1 LYPQAHL
8 CIKGEIPDRTRGIAM
23 PARQTSPKPLAPR
36 LARLT
41 VLSACALLSV
51 TAACSRVPQLED
63 RLPADLRSQPY
74 PQLLPLDT
82 ALAQEPL
89 PEEES
94 AELSEALDARADR
107 LRSRAEA
114 LRRRQP

>member
-1 LYPQAHL
+1 
-8 CIKGEIPDRTRGIAM
+8 M
-23 PARQTSPKPLAPR
+23 PARQTALMRMTPAPR

-51 TAACSRVPQLED
+51 SAACSRVPQLED

-107 LRSRAEA
+107 LRSRADA

>member
-1 LYPQAHL
+1 
-8 CIKGEIPDRTRGIAM
+8 M
-23 PARQTSPKPLAPR
+23 PARETALMRMTPAPR
-36 LARLT
+36 LARLM

-51 TAACSRVPQLED
+51 SAACSRVPQLED

-74 PQLLPLDT
+74 PELLPLDT

-94 AELSEALDARADR
+94 AALSDALDARADR
-107 LRSRAEA
+107 LRRRAEA

>member
-1 LYPQAHL
+1 
-8 CIKGEIPDRTRGIAM
+8 M
-23 PARQTSPKPLAPR
+23 PARETALMRMTPAPR
-36 LARLT
+36 LARLM

-51 TAACSRVPQLED
+51 SAACSRVPQLEE
-63 RLPADLRSQPY
+63 RSQPY
-74 PQLLPLDT
+74 PELLPLDT

-94 AELSEALDARADR
+94 AALSDALDARADR
-107 LRSRAEA
+107 LRRRAEA